1 MAFHIKVD
9 NRTSGPTDTGP
20 AGGSVRSWSKN
31 QTFNGQTFFHFLSV
45 HLILIL
51 NAWVHTNCIPIG
63 SWEMNNGLKS

>member
-31 QTFNGQTFFHFLSV
+31 QTFNGQTFFSFSFCSFDSHFECLGAYE
-45 HLILIL
+45 LYTY
-51 NAWVHTNCIPIG
+51 W
-63 SWEMNNGLKS
+63 